1 MFLAGKCFAISGAA
15 SGIGQ
20 GVANHLATL
29 GAHLSLGDIDLERV
43 TAQAEKLRA
52 SGCTCIAT
60 RVDVRQRADID
71 DWIGSTVEALG
82 RLDGAVNCAGVFSAT
97 GDSNPIASKSEEEW
111 DDVID
116 INLTG
121 MFRCL
126 RAELAAMTRG
136 GSVVNLTS
144 TVGMQ
149 GLPFAAPYCVS
160 KHGVCVSSP
169 LTRSIADAWKIIG
182 LTRCAAKECAS
193 RRIRVNAV
201 APGTIDTPM
210 LGPNTGRS
218 RDEMLAEVAG
228 HTPMNRLGTV
238 EEIAKTVAFLL
249 SEDSSF
255 TTGAVRTKKLT
266 HTSELLQSV
275 LSLLST
281 IMSAFE
287 DFVNNSFHLDF
298 GTLFRPAN
306 ATQPLAEGYGLLLCS
321 LCVIY
326 ASAYMTYNI
335 YFHPLA
341 RFPGPFWARST
352 LLWRLFHTMGGRF
365 HRAIDREHK
374 RYGPVFRVAPN
385 ELSFSSVSSW
395 KAIYGHQPPGKQPHI
410 KSEFY
415 NMYGSGYK
423 SLCVGSERDPTRHVA
438 MKRNLTSAFSTRAL
452 LEQEDIVDRCV
463 NEFVTTIGAAEGAHT
478 TGLNM
483 TKWYEMISFDILG
496 EMAFGESFHAVE
508 SGHPHFWSEL
518 IVSHLYFITVLDNLR
533 RYPLFAT
540 IGRFLL
546 PFATTS
552 VRDKHSGFTREKV
565 DRRLAAKAP
574 RTDFMTTLISKV
586 SSGEIEKEEMTAHAS
601 TLVIAGG
608 ETTSTFLAAVTYYL
622 LSTPKTYHC
631 LQREIREAFDSYED
645 IDASS
650 AQKLPYL
657 QAVIAEGL
665 RMYPPGSQGF
675 PRVSSGVEIDGHWV
689 PAGAEMYTSAWTV
702 THDAKYF
709 PEPFVFNPE
718 RWIDPH
724 AIDVK
729 EASQPFSLGPRG
741 CLGRNFAYVEMN
753 LILAKMHWTYDF
765 DLVDKELDWE
775 ANSHI
780 HVMWWK
786 PDLWVRL
793 VPKDKA

>member
-160 KHGVCVSSP
+160 KHG
-169 LTRSIADAWKIIG
+169 IIG

-255 TTGAVRTKKLT
+255 TTGAV
-266 HTSELLQSV
+266 
-275 LSLLST
+275 
-281 IMSAFE
+281 
-287 DFVNNSFHLDF
+287 
-298 GTLFRPAN
+298 
-306 ATQPLAEGYGLLLCS
+306 
-321 LCVIY
+321 Y
-326 ASAYMTYNI
+326 AVD
-335 YFHPLA
+335 
-341 RFPGPFWARST
+341 
-352 LLWRLFHTMGGRF
+352 GG
-365 HRAIDREHK
+365 
-374 RYGPVFRVAPN
+374 
-385 ELSFSSVSSW
+385 
-395 KAIYGHQPPGKQPHI
+395 
-410 KSEFY
+410 
-415 NMYGSGYK
+415 
-423 SLCVGSERDPTRHVA
+423 
-438 MKRNLTSAFSTRAL
+438 
-452 LEQEDIVDRCV
+452 
-463 NEFVTTIGAAEGAHT
+463 
-478 TGLNM
+478 
-483 TKWYEMISFDILG
+483 
-496 EMAFGESFHAVE
+496 
-508 SGHPHFWSEL
+508 
-518 IVSHLYFITVLDNLR
+518 
-533 RYPLFAT
+533 
-540 IGRFLL
+540 
-546 PFATTS
+546 
-552 VRDKHSGFTREKV
+552 
-565 DRRLAAKAP
+565 
-574 RTDFMTTLISKV
+574 
-586 SSGEIEKEEMTAHAS
+586 
-601 TLVIAGG
+601 
-608 ETTSTFLAAVTYYL
+608 
-622 LSTPKTYHC
+622 
-631 LQREIREAFDSYED
+631 
-645 IDASS
+645 
-650 AQKLPYL
+650 
-657 QAVIAEGL
+657 
-665 RMYPPGSQGF
+665 
-675 PRVSSGVEIDGHWV
+675 
-689 PAGAEMYTSAWTV
+689 WT
-702 THDAKYF
+702 
-709 PEPFVFNPE
+709 
-718 RWIDPH
+718 
-724 AIDVK
+724 
-729 EASQPFSLGPRG
+729 
-741 CLGRNFAYVEMN
+741 C
-753 LILAKMHWTYDF
+753 
-765 DLVDKELDWE
+765 
-775 ANSHI
+775 
-780 HVMWWK
+780 
-786 PDLWVRL
+786 
-793 VPKDKA
+793 